1 MNKVALPR
9 SPRRFVLAVL
19 LLSLP
24 ALSACSSLP
33 NLDKLLA
40 NAQNQAQTTVVYD
53 NQGHVITT
61 LHAEQDRTVIPLAD
75 IPLQVRNAVVAI
87 EDARFY
93 DHPGVDYRS
102 VLRAFGAN
110 ARAGK
115 IVEGGSTITQQL
127 VKNTLVGTER
137 TFKRKVQE
145 AILAIQLE
153 QKLSKDQILERY
165 LNTVYFGRGAYGVE
179 AAAKT
184 FFGVHAKQLT
194 LTQAALLAGM
204 IASPSAYD
212 PETNPKAATGRRN
225 FVLKR
230 MVDERYIT
238 LAQEA
243 ASRKQPL
250 GLHPRAEFAPY
261 PDAYF
266 IDWMKQQIFS
276 NGEEYKALGATTTD
290 RINAVFKGGLRIYT
304 TIDQHLQN
312 VAEQISKKTL
322 PYKGD
327 PYTAF
332 VGLDP
337 NTGNVLSMVG
347 GRDYFN
353 TKDPYAKLNL
363 ATQAQRQ
370 PGSSFKPFTLAAALE
385 NGISLNSIW
394 RGGSRV
400 FLRLPDG
407 ETWNPGNYEGINF
420 GKSLSLLQATAD
432 SINVVYAQ
440 VALKIGPEKIV
451 EMAHRLGIK
460 TPLPAV
466 YSISLGTDVVNP
478 LEMAGA
484 YSTFANGG
492 YRVDPAPIT
501 KITDAAGKVLYQ
513 RKVVKKRV
521 LSPVV
526 AALVDKALQAV
537 MTEGTGAHIQLGRP
551 AGGKTGTSEEYHD
564 AWFAGFTPQLVGIRW
579 VGFPKGEIA
588 MRPPRTRIT
597 VFGSSWPG
605 HMWQSWMLEALKG
618 VPSVPFP
625 TADEAYVTVRVDTLR
640 NCLPNAFTPPY
651 LIAEKQFLKG
661 TEPTT
666 ICTEPSSGNIDSTP
680 NVVGEV
686 LSLARDTMLKAGFN
700 VTTLS
705 QYCPSYPQGTVCDQT
720 PAPGAPATV
729 GQPGYLYVS
738 NDQAVNEVPM
748 VLGRTVDRAKQKL
761 AEYGYKAR
769 VIVKQNTGGYPG
781 CQDSSET
788 GSGRVWLQDP
798 CAAADYG
805 KGSYVTIY
813 VNP

>member
-1 MNKVALPR
+1 MVDENYI
-9 SPRRFVLAVL
+9 
-19 LLSLP
+19 
-24 ALSACSSLP
+24 
-33 NLDKLLA
+33 
-40 NAQNQAQTTVVYD
+40 TV
-53 NQGHVITT
+53 
-61 LHAEQDRTVIPLAD
+61 
-75 IPLQVRNAVVAI
+75 
-87 EDARFY
+87 
-93 DHPGVDYRS
+93 
-102 VLRAFGAN
+102 
-110 ARAGK
+110 
-115 IVEGGSTITQQL
+115 
-127 VKNTLVGTER
+127 
-137 TFKRKVQE
+137 VQE
-145 AILAIQLE
+145 ASAR
-153 QKLSKDQILERY
+153 KL
-165 LNTVYFGRGAYGVE
+165 
-179 AAAKT
+179 
-184 FFGVHAKQLT
+184 
-194 LTQAALLAGM
+194 
-204 IASPSAYD
+204 
-212 PETNPKAATGRRN
+212 
-225 FVLKR
+225 
-230 MVDERYIT
+230 
-238 LAQEA
+238 
-243 ASRKQPL
+243 PL
-250 GLHPRAEFAPY
+250 GLHPTQEFAPY
-261 PDAYF
+261 PDPYF
-266 IDWMKQQIFS
+266 IDYVKQVIFD
-276 NGEEYKALGATTTD
+276 GDQEFKALGATRTD

-312 VAEQISKKTL
+312 VAEAISKRTL
-322 PYKGD
+322 PYKSD

-337 NTGNVLSMVG
+337 NTGNILSMVG
-347 GRDYFN
+347 GRNYFN
-353 TKDPYAKLNL
+353 PKDPYAKLNL
-363 ATQAQRQ
+363 AVQASRQ

-385 NGISLNSIW
+385 RGISLNSIW

-420 GKSLSLLQATAD
+420 GSSLSLLQATAD

-440 VALKIGPEKIV
+440 VALKIGPDAII

-460 TPLPAV
+460 SALPDV
-466 YSISLGTDVVNP
+466 YSITLGTGGVNP

-492 YRVDPAPIT
+492 FRVDPAPIT
-501 KITDAAGKVLYQ
+501 KITDATGKVLYEH
-513 RKVVKKRV
+513 KVVKKRV

-537 MTEGTGAHIQLGRP
+537 MTEGTGRGIQLGRP

-564 AWFAGFTPQLVGIRW
+564 AWFAGFTPQLVGVRW
-579 VGFPKGEIA
+579 VGFPKGELP

-625 TADEAYVTVRVDTLR
+625 TADEAYVKVRVDTLR
-640 NCLPNAFTPPY
+640 NCLPNQFTPPY
-651 LIAEKQFLKG
+651 LIAEKQYLKG

-666 ICTEPSSGNIDSTP
+666 ICTEPTSGNIDSTP
-680 NVVGEV
+680 NVVGEP
-686 LSLARDTMLKAGFN
+686 LSIAKDTMAKAGFN

-720 PAPGAPATV
+720 PSPGSPGTV
-729 GQPGYLYVS
+729 GQPAYLYVS

-748 VLGRTVDRAKQKL
+748 VLDRTVDRAKQKL

-769 VIVKQNTGGYPG
+769 VIVKQNTGGIPG
-781 CQDSSET
+781 CQDSAET
-788 GSGRVWLQDP
+788 ESGRVWLQDP

>member
-1 MNKVALPR
+1 MTRPPR
-9 SPRRFVLAVL
+9 QRAPRARAFLVL
-19 LLSLP
+19 LFIFP
-24 ALSACSSLP
+24 ALAACSSLP
-33 NLDKLLA
+33 NLDRLLA
-40 NAQNQAQTTVVYD
+40 NAQNQAQTTFVYD
-53 NQGHVITT
+53 NQGHLITT
-61 LHAEQDRTVIPLAD
+61 LHAEQDRQVVPLKD
-75 IPLQVRNAVVAI
+75 IPLQVRQAVIAI

-110 ARAGK
+110 ARAGH

-127 VKNTLVGTER
+127 VKNTLVGTQR

-179 AAAKT
+179 AAAKS
-184 FFGVHAKQLT
+184 FFGVHASQLN

-212 PETNPKAATGRRN
+212 PETNPKAAFGRRN

-230 MVDERYIT
+230 MVDEGLIT
-238 LAQEA
+238 AKQEA
-243 ASRKQPL
+243 ATRKQPL
-250 GLHPRAEFAPY
+250 GLHLEAEFAPY

-266 IDWMKQQIFS
+266 IDYVKQRIFD
-276 NGEEYKALGATTTD
+276 GDQEFKALGATRTD

-304 TIDQHLQN
+304 TIDQHLQT
-312 VAEQISKKTL
+312 VAEEVSKKTL
-322 PYKGD
+322 PYKRD

-332 VGLDP
+332 VAVDP
-337 NTGNVLSMVG
+337 NTGNIVSMVG
-347 GRDYFN
+347 GRNFFDR
-353 TKDPYAKLNL
+353 KDPVAKLNL
-363 ATQAQRQ
+363 ATSIRQ

-385 NGISLNSIW
+385 RGISLNSVW
-394 RGGSRV
+394 RGGSRA

-420 GKSLSLLQATAD
+420 GNSLSLLQATAD

-440 VALKIGPEKIV
+440 VVLKIGPDAVV
-451 EMAHRLGIK
+451 EMAHRLGIT
-460 TPLPAV
+460 TPLRSV
-466 YSISLGTDVVNP
+466 YSIALGADEVSP

-492 YRVDPAPIT
+492 YRVDPSPVT
-501 KITDAAGKVLYQ
+501 KITDASGKVLWEH
-513 RKVVKKRV
+513 KIVKKRV
-521 LSPVV
+521 LSPAV

-537 MTEGTGAHIQLGRP
+537 MSQGTGRHIQLGRP

-564 AWFAGFTPQLVGIRW
+564 AWFAGFTPQMVGVRW
-579 VGFPKGEIA
+579 VGFPRAQIP

-618 VPSVPFP
+618 VPATPFP
-625 TADEAYVTVRVDTLR
+625 TADEAYVKVKVDTLR
-640 NCLPNAFTPPY
+640 NCLPNQFTPPY

-666 ICTEPSSGNIDSTP
+666 VCTEPTSGNIDSTP

-686 LSLARDTMLKAGFN
+686 ASLARDTLLKAGFD
-700 VTTLS
+700 VVSLT
-705 QYCPSYPQGTVCDQT
+705 QYCPAYPQGTVCDQT
-720 PAPGAPATV
+720 PTPGTAGTV
-729 GQPGYLYVS
+729 GERAYIYVS
-738 NDQAVNEVPM
+738 NDQAVNQVPM
-748 VLGRTVDRAKQKL
+748 VLDRTVDRAKQKL
-761 AEYGYKAR
+761 AEYGYKVQV
-769 VIVKQNTGGYPG
+769 VIKQNTGGYPG
-781 CQDSSET
+781 CQDSAET
-788 GSGRVWLQDP
+788 ESGRVWLQNP
-798 CAAADYG
+798 CASADYG
-805 KGSYVTIY
+805 KGSVVTIY

>member
-1 MNKVALPR
+1 MKKERLPR
-9 SPRRFVLAVL
+9 NPRRLVFVVL
-19 LLSLP
+19 LLAFP
-24 ALSACSSLP
+24 ALAACSSLP
-33 NLDKLLA
+33 NIDKLLA
-40 NAQNQAQTTVVYD
+40 NAQNQAQTTFVYD
-53 NQGHVITT
+53 NQGHLITT
-61 LHAEQDRTVIPLAD
+61 LHAEQDRQVVPLND
-75 IPLQVRNAVVAI
+75 VPLQVRQAVIAI

-102 VLRAFGAN
+102 ILRAFGAN
-110 ARAGK
+110 ARAGH

-127 VKNTLVGTER
+127 VKNTLVGTQR

-145 AILAIQLE
+145 AVLAIQLE
-153 QKLSKDQILERY
+153 QKLTKDQILERY
-165 LNTVYFGRGAYGVE
+165 LNTVYFGRGSYGVE

-194 LTQAALLAGM
+194 LTQGALLAGM

-212 PETNPKAATGRRN
+212 PEANPKPALGRRN

-230 MVDERYIT
+230 MVDENLIT
-238 LAQEA
+238 LAQDA
-243 ASRKQPL
+243 AVRKQPL
-250 GLHPRAEFAPY
+250 GLHPQAEFAPY
-261 PDAYF
+261 LDPYF
-266 IDWMKQQIFS
+266 IDYVKQVIFD
-276 NGEEYKALGATTTD
+276 GDQEFKALGATRTD

-312 VAEQISKKTL
+312 VAQQISKKTL
-322 PYKGD
+322 PNKSD

-337 NTGNVLSMVG
+337 NTGNILSMVG
-347 GRDYFN
+347 GRNYFDP
-353 TKDPYAKLNL
+353 KDPYAKLNL
-363 ATQAQRQ
+363 ATQAERQ
-370 PGSSFKPFTLAAALE
+370 PGSAFKPFTLAAALE
-385 NGISLNSIW
+385 RGISLNSIW

-420 GKSLSLLQATAD
+420 GGSLSLLQATAD

-440 VALKIGPEKIV
+440 VALKIGPDAIV

-460 TPLPAV
+460 SPLPSV
-466 YSISLGTDVVNP
+466 YSITLGTGGVNP

-501 KITDAAGKVLYQ
+501 KITDATGKVLYQ
-513 RKVVKKRV
+513 HKVLKKRV

-537 MTEGTGAHIQLGRP
+537 MTEGTGVHIQLGRP

-564 AWFAGFTPQLVGIRW
+564 AWFAGFTPQLVGVRW
-579 VGFPKGEIA
+579 VGFPKAELP

-618 VPSVPFP
+618 VPAVPFP
-625 TADEAYVTVRVDTLR
+625 TADEAYVKVRVDTLR
-640 NCLPNAFTPPY
+640 NCLPNQFTPPY
-651 LIAEKQFLKG
+651 LIAEKQYLKG
-661 TEPTT
+661 TEPTQV
-666 ICTEPSSGNIDSTP
+666 CTEPTSGNIDSTP
-680 NVVGEV
+680 NVVGDT
-686 LSLARDTMLKAGFN
+686 LSIARDTMAKAGFN

-720 PAPGAPATV
+720 PSPGSPATV
-729 GQPGYLYVS
+729 GQPAYLYVS